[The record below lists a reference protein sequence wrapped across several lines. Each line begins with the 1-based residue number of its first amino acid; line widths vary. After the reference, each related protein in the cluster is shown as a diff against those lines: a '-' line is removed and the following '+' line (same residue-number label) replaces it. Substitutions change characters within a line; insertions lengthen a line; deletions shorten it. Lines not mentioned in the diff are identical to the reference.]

1 MRKIFVIMIASLICV
16 LGAVVANDDTLQ
28 KNIKETLEKAGT
40 SRISENAKIIDS
52 QPTNIK
58 GIRIISLRQP
68 GGFQLPI
75 LVSDDG
81 KTIIGIPEFLISSD
95 ENFKDILKKVYE
107 DSINYNTGIRE
118 TNVLNIFKKHTSEV
132 IKFIGKKS
140 NKTAYMVVDPNCPYC
155 YAEIQKLEDTLENF
169 NVELLVVGALGQ
181 ASINKAA
188 SFYQD
193 YKNLQD
199 KRSQEDAIALL
210 KDVFEK
216 SYKPKEVIDT
226 SKVSTIGR
234 ELFQAG
240 VNSVPYII
248 KR

>member
-1 MRKIFVIMIASLICV
+1 MKNIFVIMTVSLISV
-16 LGAVVANDDTLQ
+16 LDVVIADDNALQ
-28 KNIKETLEKAGT
+28 KNIKATLEKAEI
-40 SRISENAKIIDS
+40 SRISADAKIVDS

-68 GGFQLPI
+68 EGFQLPV

-95 ENFKDILKKVYE
+95 ENFKDTLKKVYE
-107 DSINYNTGIRE
+107 DAINYNTVIRE
-118 TNVLNIFKKHTSEV
+118 TNVLNIFKKYTSEV
-132 IKFIGKKS
+132 VKFVGKKS
-140 NKTAYMVVDPNCPYC
+140 NKTTYMIVDPNCPYC
-155 YAEIQKLEDTLENF
+155 YAEIQKLKDTLENF
-169 NVELLVVGALGQ
+169 NVEILVVGALGQ

-193 YKNLQD
+193 YRNLRDKN
-199 KRSQEDAIALL
+199 SQEDVITLL
-210 KDVFEK
+210 KNIFKK
-216 SYKPKEVIDT
+216 SYKTKESIDI
-226 SKVSTIGR
+226 SKVSIIGG

-248 KR
+248 EK